1 MLTQD
6 EKKRLSAKEAL
17 KFLPK
22 DGYIGIGTGS
32 TVNYFIEELAPY
44 ASRFKGVITTSKES
58 ARRLKDSGFT
68 VIALEEVSYLPIYF
82 DGADEVNSML
92 QMLKG
97 AGGALLAEKIVAS
110 ISDQFVCMVDD
121 SKVVTRLGSKV
132 PVAVEVLPYARSLVS
147 RQLVA
152 MGGQP
157 KLRVGLITE
166 SGHEIV
172 DVSGLELFKPLE
184 LERSINQ
191 ISGVVENGIFA
202 SHPATVLIVAHD
214 DKVQVKRLGGTIN

>member
-1 MLTQD
+1 MRTQD
-6 EKKRLSAKEAL
+6 EKKKLAAKEAL

-44 ASRFKGVITTSKES
+44 ASQFKGAITTSKES

-68 VIALEEVSYLPIYF
+68 VVDLEEVSYLPIYF

-121 SKVVTRLGSKV
+121 SKVATRLGSKA

-157 KLRVGLITE
+157 ELRVGLITE

-202 SHPATVLIVAHD
+202 RYPATVLIVAHD
-214 DKVQVKRLGGTIN
+214 DEVQVKRLGGNIN